1 MTYIPE
7 YQEDASGQ
15 QQFTGDGQ
23 LYAGRYGGVIEE
35 QAYYQDELTGEM
47 HSLIDED
54 DFQLDEDYEAD
65 VNDTYVDTIHDV
77 YPQLSDALQWASV
90 ALDPET
96 IAGFNEAVDSG
107 DESLYMPMIEDL
119 LNDYFDAGG
128 LTEDEDSDAYEPED
142 DEEIEVTDEDYNNV
156 VEDLQAAE
164 PQGQEAAMPFLEAA
178 VSSQG
183 TNPLY
188 SDWMAA
194 TARFHAG
201 EIDWNDALDEMT
213 AKYSLSDLAKMYDYL
228 NND

>member
-1 MTYIPE
+1 MLDEFDYE
-7 YQEDASGQ
+7 QDAD
-15 QQFTGDGQ
+15 F
-23 LYAGRYGGVIEE
+23 EP
-35 QAYYQDELTGEM
+35 
-47 HSLIDED
+47 SLED
-54 DFQLDEDYEAD
+54 DYAEA
-65 VNDTYVDTIHDV
+65 VQEV
-77 YPQLSDALQWASV
+77 YPDIQDALQWASYN
-90 ALDPET
+90 LSPEQ
-96 IAGFNEAVDSG
+96 IADYNQMVDSG
-107 DESLYMPMIEDL
+107 DPDAYMEL
-119 LNDYFDAGG
+119 LENIYEQYEEARG
-128 LTEDEDSDAYEPED
+128 LFGTDDSDAYEPED

-183 TNPLY
+183 VNPLY

-213 AKYSLSDLAKMYDYL
+213 AKYSISDLAKMYNYL